1 VKSPETADTGSNEA
15 LSSEGNARLR
25 IPPDFALR
33 LLVEEVEVLVE
44 ILVLDDKL
52 VDEEEVEEDEVEDE
66 EVEPMLELND

>member
-1 VKSPETADTGSNEA
+1 MKSPETADTGSNEA

-52 VDEEEVEEDEVEDE
+52 VDEEEKDEVEDE
-66 EVEPMLELND
+66 EVEPMLELDD